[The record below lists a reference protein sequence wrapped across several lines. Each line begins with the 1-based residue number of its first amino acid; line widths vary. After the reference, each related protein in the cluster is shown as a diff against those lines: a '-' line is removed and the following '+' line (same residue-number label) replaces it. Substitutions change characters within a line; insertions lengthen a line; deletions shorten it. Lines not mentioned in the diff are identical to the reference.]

1 MWRSWLVAGCASVL
15 LSACGS
21 GDAGSSDADTRQ
33 VKDVTGKVIDVPER
47 PMRVVTLSEPT
58 LDSALSLGVTP
69 VGTAA
74 GRGQSGVAAYL
85 ADEAGDLPILGGI
98 AQPNYEAIG
107 KAKPDLIL
115 VDGTSI
121 NNNDDAIAALR
132 SIAPT
137 VYTGYAGGSWRANFT
152 IVADALNLQAEG
164 RKVVDEYDARVK
176 DVRGE
181 LGSYDDQ
188 TFSIVRWQG
197 GSASLILQE
206 LPPGEALQDLGL
218 QRPANQDRRGRGH
231 SEPVSL
237 ENLQDIDADY
247 LFFGTLGGSSVD
259 NPKAGGASDA
269 DAAEGALADAVA
281 APGFTQLKAY
291 RDSHVI
297 PVDGSAWT
305 STGGPIL
312 MNRIIDDVAKALG
325 T

>member
-1 MWRSWLVAGCASVL
+1 MLT
-15 LSACGS
+15 ACGS
-21 GDAGSSDADTRQ
+21 GDSGSTEAGTRQ
-33 VKDVTGKVIDVPER
+33 VEDVTGETISVPAK
-47 PMRVVTLSEPT
+47 PLRVVTLSEPT
-58 LDSALSLGVTP
+58 LDSALALGVTP
-69 VGTAA
+69 IGTAA

-85 ADEAGDLPILGGI
+85 AKEAGDLPILGGI

-137 VYTGYAGGSWRANFT
+137 VYTGYAGGSWRSNFEL
-152 IVADALNLQAEG
+152 VADALNLEAQG
-164 RKVVDEYDARVK
+164 RKVIEQYDARVK
-176 DVRGE
+176 DVAGK
-181 LGSYDDQ
+181 LGDYADK

-206 LPPGEALQDLGL
+206 LPPGEALEDLGL

-259 NPKAGGASDA
+259 NPTAGGASDA
-269 DAAEGALADAVA
+269 EAAEGALADAA
-281 APGFTQLKAY
+281 DAPGFTQLKAY

-312 MNRIIDDVAKALG
+312 MNRIIDDVAKALVP
-325 T
+325 

>member
-1 MWRSWLVAGCASVL
+1 MLT
-15 LSACGS
+15 ACGS
-21 GDAGSSDADTRQ
+21 GDSGSTEAGTRQ
-33 VKDVTGKVIDVPER
+33 VEDVTGETISVPEK
-47 PMRVVTLSEPT
+47 PLRVVTLSEPT
-58 LDSALSLGVTP
+58 LDSALALGVTP
-69 VGTAA
+69 IGTAA

-85 ADEAGDLPILGGI
+85 AKEAGDLPILGGI

-137 VYTGYAGGSWRANFT
+137 VYTGYAGGSWRSNFEL
-152 IVADALNLQAEG
+152 VADALNLEAEG
-164 RKVVDEYDARVK
+164 RKVIEQYDSRVK
-176 DVRGE
+176 DVAGK
-181 LGSYDDQ
+181 LGDYADQ

-206 LPPGEALQDLGL
+206 LPPGEALDDLGL

-259 NPKAGGASDA
+259 NPTAGGASDA
-269 DAAEGALADAVA
+269 DAAEGALADAA
-281 APGFTQLKAY
+281 DAPGFTQLKAY

-312 MNRIIDDVAKALG
+312 MNRIIDDVSKALVP
-325 T
+325 

>member
-1 MWRSWLVAGCASVL
+1 MLT
-15 LSACGS
+15 ACGS
-21 GDAGSSDADTRQ
+21 GDTGSAEAGTRQ
-33 VKDVTGKVIDVPER
+33 VEDVTGQMISVPER
-47 PMRVVTLSEPT
+47 PTKVVTLSEPT
-58 LDSALSLGVTP
+58 LDSALALGVTP
-69 VGTAA
+69 IGTAA

-85 ADEAGDLPILGGI
+85 ADEAGDLPVLGSI

-137 VYTGYAGGSWRANFT
+137 VYTGYAGGSWRSNFEL
-152 IVADALNLQAEG
+152 VADALNLEAEG
-164 RKVVDEYDARVK
+164 RKVIEQYDARVK
-176 DVRGE
+176 GVAGK
-181 LGSYDDQ
+181 LGDYADK

-197 GSASLILQE
+197 GSASLILKE
-206 LPPGEALQDLGL
+206 LPPGEALDDLGL

-259 NPKAGGASDA
+259 NPTAGGASDA
-269 DAAEGALADAVA
+269 DAAEGALADAA
-281 APGFTQLKAY
+281 DAPGFTQLKAY

-312 MNRIIDDVAKALG
+312 MNRIIDDVSKALV